1 MLLKQKNPSLPRNLV
16 LRTFGELLTVF
27 STKGKSAMPP
37 LFNGPEVLSS
47 ASDKEKLFA
56 ETFLETLILMTQ
68 VSLYLLS
75 PLELI

>member
-1 MLLKQKNPSLPRNLV
+1 
-16 LRTFGELLTVF
+16 
-27 STKGKSAMPP
+27 MPP

-75 PLELI
+75 LLELIWKYMLFL